1 MPGLKKNLNL
11 LVNYDPS
18 NGVIQPEQLLQ
29 EVRMRHIQV
38 GLFLA
43 TIVLSLPT
51 YSPPITRRGSGYR

>member
-29 EVRMRHIQV
+29 EVRMRHIQAD
-38 GLFLA
+38 F
-43 TIVLSLPT
+43 SWQP
-51 YSPPITRRGSGYR
+51 SFFR